1 MSNNSSRSGAHAD
14 RSIVVALHCS
24 GTGGHQ
30 WRRLAGMLD
39 ARFHVVAPDL
49 IGCGTTAHWT
59 GVHPFRAADE
69 ASRVVDI
76 IDAAEGPV
84 HLVGH
89 SYGGGVA
96 LRVAAERPDR
106 IASLTLYEPVA
117 LHLLRTAGVAER
129 AAFDEIMAFA
139 RQIDRAVLCGAYWA
153 AAERFVD
160 HWSGAGA
167 WAATDPDAQARIAR
181 YIPKACLEFRAMAEE
196 TTPRAAY
203 RQFGFPKLLLVGEH
217 TSEPVRLIAR
227 QLAEHM
233 APASLRT
240 VFGAGH
246 MGPFTHGAIVNA
258 MIASHIMRA
267 DPGTDNASCVADRRA
282 A

>member
-1 MSNNSSRSGAHAD
+1 MSN
-14 RSIVVALHCS
+14 IIPTVVALHCS
-24 GTGGHQ
+24 GAGGYE
-30 WRRLAGMLD
+30 WRRLTQAVGQ
-39 ARFHVVAPDL
+39 RFKVIAPDL
-49 IGCGTTAHWT
+49 IGCGAASHWSGTHAFTAS
-59 GVHPFRAADE
+59 DE
-69 ASRVVDI
+69 AAPIVDI

-84 HLVGH
+84 HLGGH

-96 LRVAAERPDR
+96 LRVARERPAR

-117 LHLLRTAGVAER
+117 FHVLKTAGPDGH
-129 AAFDEIMAFA
+129 AAFEEIMALA
-139 RQIDRAVLCGAYWA
+139 GRVDRAVLCGAFFA
-153 AAERFVD
+153 AAEMFIE
-160 HWSGAGA
+160 HWNGAGS
-167 WAATDPDAQARIAR
+167 WAVMDPNAQALVAR

-267 DPGTDNASCVADRRA
+267 DPGTDDASCVADRRA

>member
-1 MSNNSSRSGAHAD
+1 MVNDLNRPGAPVD
-14 RSIVVALHCS
+14 KPTVVALHCS
-24 GTGGHQ
+24 GAGGYQ
-30 WRRLAGMLD
+30 WRRLAGVLGAHFQM
-39 ARFHVVAPDL
+39 VAPDL
-49 IGCGTTAHWT
+49 IGCGAEPHWT

-76 IDAAEGPV
+76 IDAAESPV

-117 LHLLRTAGVAER
+117 FHLLRTAGVAER

-160 HWSGAGA
+160 RWNGAGA

-196 TTPRAAY
+196 TTPRATY

-217 TSEPVRLIAR
+217 ASEPVRLIAR

-233 APASLRT
+233 APTSLRT

-246 MGPFTHGAIVNA
+246 MGPFTHAGIVNA

-267 DPGTDNASCVADRRA
+267 DPEGIAADSLA